1 MAVTYTWNVVSLET
15 APTEG
20 DHSDVVKTVHWEA
33 TAVDGDHSARSYGSV
48 GLDAPS
54 GEFTTYASI
63 TKDQAVTWA
72 KAKLDTDEI
81 ESGLAKQIDELKAP
95 SIETKDLPW

>member
-1 MAVTYTWNVVSLET
+1 MAVTYNWNVVSLET

-20 DHSDVVKTVHWEA
+20 DNSDVVKTVHWEVE
-33 TAVDGDHSARSYGSV
+33 AVDGDHTARSYGSV

-54 GEFTTYASI
+54 GDFTAYASI

-72 KAKLDTDEI
+72 KAKLEVADI
-81 ESGLAKQIDELKAP
+81 EAGLAKQIDELKAP
-95 SIETKDLPW
+95 SIETKELPW